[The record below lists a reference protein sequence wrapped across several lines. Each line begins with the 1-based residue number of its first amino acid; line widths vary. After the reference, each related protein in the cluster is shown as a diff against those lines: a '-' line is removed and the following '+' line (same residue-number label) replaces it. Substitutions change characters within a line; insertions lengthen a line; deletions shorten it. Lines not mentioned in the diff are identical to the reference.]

1 MWRLDGAHGEGGG
14 QLLRTALA
22 LAAATGTALQI
33 DNVRAGRRPPGLA
46 PQHLAAAR
54 AVAALCGGSLEGA
67 ALRSQALTFHP
78 GPTLAGELEIDIG
91 TAGSVTLILQALLP
105 VLAARR
111 RGARLRLLG
120 GTDVRAAPAFDYL
133 REVTVPLLG
142 RLGLR
147 VQLRLLRRGY
157 YPRGGG
163 VVEAELAPC
172 SGLRPLVIPQ
182 PGRLLETGG
191 VAHVTRL
198 PATIAERMA
207 ATARQCLP
215 QANITVD
222 ALPAEAARGPGGAV
236 VVWAHTEHTCLGA
249 GAVAER
255 GVPAETLGRSVGEA
269 LAAELAAGA
278 TLDVHAADQLLV
290 YLALAGG
297 RSLFRARE
305 LSSHAR
311 TTQWLLESLLGT
323 RVGVQTLAGA
333 VQVEVCPR
341 GT

>member
-22 LAAATGTALQI
+22 LAAATGTTLHI
-33 DNVRAGRRPPGLA
+33 DNVRACRRPPGLA

-67 ALRSQALTFHP
+67 VLRSQALAFHP
-78 GPTLAGELEIDIG
+78 GQTLVGELEIDVG

-111 RGARLRLLG
+111 QGARLRLIG

-142 RLGLR
+142 RLGLELR
-147 VQLRLLRRGY
+147 LRLLRRGY

-172 SGLRPLVIPQ
+172 PVLRPLVVPR
-182 PGRLLETGG
+182 PGRLLETRWA
-191 VAHVTRL
+191 AHVTRL
-198 PATIAERMA
+198 PIGIAERMA
-207 ATARQCLP
+207 DAARRH
-215 QANITVD
+215 
-222 ALPAEAARGPGGAV
+222 LPAARIDVLAQDGAALGPGGAV
-236 VVWAHTEHTCLGA
+236 VVWARTEHSWLGA

-255 GVPAETLGRSVGEA
+255 GVSAEALGDTAGAA
-269 LAAELAAGA
+269 LAAELAADA

-297 RSLFRARE
+297 RSLFRVRE

-311 TTQWLLESLLGT
+311 TTQWLLESLLDT
-323 RVGVQTLAGA
+323 RVSVQKLAGA
-333 VQVEVCPR
+333 VQIEVCPR